1 MDMTKMNED
10 TAARRALLPSWLYRR
25 EMGVLLALVLLI
37 IFFSVATPTFLTSL
51 NLLNVMRQVSVVG
64 IITLA
69 MTMLIISQEFDLSV
83 GSVYAVIGITVALL
97 YNGGMN
103 IWLASLAGLLIAA
116 AMGFLNGLLTVTARI
131 PSFIVTLGMMMVY
144 RGVALV
150 LSGGSPKSVRLPET
164 FYTLTGAPRL
174 WGLIPAPAIW
184 FVLAAIVSYYL
195 LHKTGFGYKVFATGG
210 NREAA
215 RLAGIHTNRVKV
227 IGFMITGMAA
237 GLAAII
243 SLSYLGTATPTQ
255 GQGFEMQAIA
265 GAVIGGASLMGGVGS
280 ILGGFMG
287 ALIMGVVRNG
297 LVLMGVSAYLQELV
311 LGIVVIIAVIIG
323 QYSTQRRRD

>member
-1 MDMTKMNED
+1 MTGATGTGTGRSGN
-10 TAARRALLPSWLYRR
+10 LPAWLQKR
-25 EMGVLLALVLLI
+25 ETGVLLALVLLV
-37 IFFSVATPTFLTSL
+37 IFFSIATPTFFTSL
-51 NLLNVMRQVSVVG
+51 NMLNVLRQVSVVG

-69 MTMLIISQEFDLSV
+69 MTILIISQEFDLSV
-83 GSVYAVIGITVALL
+83 GSMYAVIGILVATLF
-97 YNGGMN
+97 NSGVN
-103 IWLASLAGLLIAA
+103 IWLASLIGLLVAA
-116 AMGFLNGLLTVTARI
+116 AMGVLNGLMTVKARI
-131 PSFIVTLGMMMVY
+131 PSFIVTLGLMMVY

-150 LSGGSPKSVRLPET
+150 LSNGSPASVRLPET
-164 FYTLTGAPRL
+164 FYTITGAPRL

-184 FVLAAIVSYYL
+184 FILAGVAAYYL
-195 LHKTGFGYKVFATGG
+195 LHVTSFGYKVFATGG
-210 NREAA
+210 NKEAA
-215 RLAGIHTNRVKV
+215 RLAGIPTDRVKV
-227 IGFMITGMAA
+227 IGFILTGVAA

-280 ILGGFMG
+280 IIGGFMG
-287 ALIMGVVRNG
+287 ALIMAVVRNG

-323 QYSTQRRRD
+323 QYSTQRRR

>member
-1 MDMTKMNED
+1 
-10 TAARRALLPSWLYRR
+10 LLQKR
-25 EMGVLLALVLLI
+25 EAGVLLALVLLVV
-37 IFFSVATPTFLTSL
+37 FFSLATPTFFTSL

-69 MTMLIISQEFDLSV
+69 MTILIISQEFDLSV
-83 GSVYAVIGITVALL
+83 GSMYAVIGILVATLF
-97 YNGGMN
+97 NSGVN
-103 IWLASLAGLLIAA
+103 IWLASLIGLLVAA
-116 AMGFLNGLLTVTARI
+116 AMGVLNGLMTVKARI

-150 LSGGSPKSVRLPET
+150 LSGGSPASVRLPET
-164 FYTLTGAPRL
+164 FYTITGAPRL

-184 FVLAAIVSYYL
+184 FILAGVAAYYL
-195 LHKTGFGYKVFATGG
+195 LHVTSFGYKVFATGG
-210 NREAA
+210 NKEAA
-215 RLAGIHTNRVKV
+215 RLAGIPTDRVKV
-227 IGFMITGMAA
+227 IGFILTGVAA

-280 ILGGFMG
+280 IIGGFMG
-287 ALIMGVVRNG
+287 ALIMAVVRNG

-323 QYSTQRRRD
+323 QYSTQRRR

>member
-1 MDMTKMNED
+1 MASATGTGTGRSGN
-10 TAARRALLPSWLYRR
+10 LPAWLQKR
-25 EMGVLLALVLLI
+25 ETGVLVALVLLI
-37 IFFSVATPTFLTSL
+37 IFFSVATPTFLTTL

-69 MTMLIISQEFDLSV
+69 MTILIIGQEFDLSV
-83 GSVYAVIGITVALL
+83 GSMYAVIGILVGTLF
-97 YNGGMN
+97 NSGMN
-103 IWLASLAGLLIAA
+103 IWLASLVGLLIAA
-116 AMGFLNGLLTVTARI
+116 AMGLLNGFMTVAARI

-150 LSGGSPKSVRLPET
+150 LSGGSPVSVRLPQT
-164 FYTLTGAPRL
+164 FYTITGAPRL
-174 WGLIPAPAIW
+174 WGIIPAPAIW
-184 FVLAAIVSYYL
+184 FVLVTVLGYFL
-195 LHKTGFGYKVFATGG
+195 LHMTGFGYKVFATGG
-210 NREAA
+210 NKEAA
-215 RLAGIHTNRVKV
+215 RLAGINTNRVKV
-227 IGFMITGMAA
+227 IGFILTAVA
-237 GLAAII
+237 SGLAAII

-287 ALIMGVVRNG
+287 ALIMAIVRNG
-297 LVLMGVSAYLQELV
+297 LVLLGVSAYLQELV

-323 QYSTQRRRD
+323 QYSTQRRR

>member
-1 MDMTKMNED
+1 MAKATESG
-10 TAARRALLPSWLYRR
+10 TPRARSLPAWLYKR
-25 EMGVLLALVLLI
+25 EAGVLLALILLVV
-37 IFFSVATPTFLTSL
+37 FFSLATPTFFTSL
-51 NLLNVMRQVSVVG
+51 NMLNVLRQVSVVG

-69 MTMLIISQEFDLSV
+69 MTILIIGQEFDLSV
-83 GSVYAVIGITVALL
+83 GSMYAVIGILVATLF
-97 YNGGMN
+97 NGGMS
-103 IWLASLAGLLIAA
+103 IWLASLVGLLVAA
-116 AMGFLNGLLTVTARI
+116 AMGFLNGMMTVTARI

-150 LSGGSPKSVRLPET
+150 LSGGSPASVRLPQG
-164 FYTLTGAPRL
+164 FYTITGAPRL
-174 WGLIPAPAIW
+174 WGIIPAPAIW
-184 FVLAAIVSYYL
+184 FVLAAVAAYYL
-195 LHKTGFGYKVFATGG
+195 LHQTGFGYKVFATGG

-215 RLAGIHTNRVKV
+215 RLAGINTNRIKV
-227 IGFMITGMAA
+227 IGFILTGIAS

-297 LVLMGVSAYLQELV
+297 LVLMGVSAYYQELV
-311 LGIVVIIAVIIG
+311 LGIVVIFAVIIG
-323 QYSTQRRRD
+323 QYSTQRRQQ

>member
-1 MDMTKMNED
+1 
-10 TAARRALLPSWLYRR
+10 LLQKR
-25 EMGVLLALVLLI
+25 EAGVLLALVLLVV
-37 IFFSVATPTFLTSL
+37 FFSLATPTFFTSL

-69 MTMLIISQEFDLSV
+69 MTILIISQEFDLSV
-83 GSVYAVIGITVALL
+83 GSMYAVIGILVATLF
-97 YNGGMN
+97 NSGVN
-103 IWLASLAGLLIAA
+103 IWLASLIGLLVAA
-116 AMGFLNGLLTVTARI
+116 AMGVLNGLMTVKARI

-150 LSGGSPKSVRLPET
+150 LSGGSPASVRLPET
-164 FYTLTGAPRL
+164 FYTITGAPRL

-184 FVLAAIVSYYL
+184 FILAGVAAYYL
-195 LHKTGFGYKVFATGG
+195 LHVTSFGYKVFATGG
-210 NREAA
+210 NKEAA
-215 RLAGIHTNRVKV
+215 RLAGIPTDRVKV
-227 IGFMITGMAA
+227 IGFILTGVAA

-255 GQGFEMQAIA
+255 GQGFGMQAIA

-280 ILGGFMG
+280 IIGGFMG
-287 ALIMGVVRNG
+287 ALIMAVVRNG

-323 QYSTQRRRD
+323 QYSTQRRR

>member
-1 MDMTKMNED
+1 MGTQ
-10 TAARRALLPSWLYRR
+10 TGTRRAGQLPGLLQKR
-25 EMGVLLALVLLI
+25 EAGVLLALVLLVV
-37 IFFSVATPTFLTSL
+37 FFSLATPTFFTSL

-69 MTMLIISQEFDLSV
+69 MTILIISQEFDLSV
-83 GSVYAVIGITVALL
+83 GSMYAVIGILVATLF
-97 YNGGMN
+97 NSGVN
-103 IWLASLAGLLIAA
+103 IWLASLIGLLVAA
-116 AMGFLNGLLTVTARI
+116 AMGVLNGLMTVKARI

-150 LSGGSPKSVRLPET
+150 LSGGSPASVRLPET
-164 FYTLTGAPRL
+164 FYTITGAPRL

-184 FVLAAIVSYYL
+184 FILAGVAAYYL
-195 LHKTGFGYKVFATGG
+195 LHVTSFGYKVFATGG
-210 NREAA
+210 NKEAA
-215 RLAGIHTNRVKV
+215 RLAGIPTDRVKV
-227 IGFMITGMAA
+227 IGFILTGVAA

-280 ILGGFMG
+280 IIGGFMG
-287 ALIMGVVRNG
+287 ALIMAVVRNG

-323 QYSTQRRRD
+323 QYSTQRRR

>member
-1 MDMTKMNED
+1 MTGATGTGTGRSGN
-10 TAARRALLPSWLYRR
+10 LPAWLQKR
-25 EMGVLLALVLLI
+25 ETGVLLALVLLV
-37 IFFSVATPTFLTSL
+37 IFFSIATPTFFTSL
-51 NLLNVMRQVSVVG
+51 NMLNVLRQVSVVG

-69 MTMLIISQEFDLSV
+69 MTILIIGQEFDLSV
-83 GSVYAVIGITVALL
+83 GSMYAVIGILVATLF
-97 YNGGMN
+97 NDGMS
-103 IWLASLAGLLIAA
+103 IWLASLVGLLVAA
-116 AMGFLNGLLTVTARI
+116 AMGVVNGVLTVTARI

-150 LSGGSPKSVRLPET
+150 LSGGSPASVRLPET
-164 FYTLTGAPRL
+164 FYTITGAPRL
-174 WGLIPAPAIW
+174 WGIIPAPAIW
-184 FVLAAIVSYYL
+184 FVLAAVVAYFL
-195 LHKTGFGYKVFATGG
+195 LHVTGFGYKVFATGG
-210 NREAA
+210 NKEAA
-215 RLAGIHTNRVKV
+215 RLAGINTNRVKV
-227 IGFMITGMAA
+227 IGFILTGVAA
-237 GLAAII
+237 GLAAIV

-323 QYSTQRRRD
+323 QYSTQRRR